1 MRENVIIQARSARK
15 YLPILG
21 SLLWLLTSVTS
32 SAQATETEAKH
43 KKSLKDFSPIEVSP
57 KLNDGKWCR
66 WISNEPGT
74 LFNKSTNRIFQ
85 SVVIY
90 GNPQLQYSYVS
101 GTDSKGNDF
110 SGEEFLLRRFK
121 LGVRV
126 HFLKYFTASFETDV
140 EDNSKTKDDNGSDSY
155 VFTSNIIFDAQDAF
169 NWDCYDQFQLRL
181 GYFKVPSN
189 AGWATSSN
197 SMRSIERASLTNY
210 SSPTNSIGAM
220 ISGRR
225 GRWDFDLGL
234 FFGDDVSNGLN
245 ENAGSFWFAHLGYMF
260 GERQRLDSLRTD
272 LRVLINND
280 AQKSETFQ
288 QNWVVSWS
296 TVMRRQHWRLMAD
309 LIIGENG
316 DFGDPSQQG
325 YYWGFNIM
333 PSLWLIEGRL
343 EAVFRYQY
351 AEAEKRNGFRI
362 SSHSV
367 RRIADQEA
375 VNINNGYGDKH
386 QSAYAGINYYLCG
399 DHTKIMAGVQWDD
412 LQSNNKQ
419 VYEGLTTWIG
429 VRLYF

>member
-1 MRENVIIQARSARK
+1 MRKNEIIQARPSRK
-15 YLPILG
+15 YLLILG
-21 SLLWLLTSVTS
+21 SLLWLLTSVIA
-32 SAQATETEAKH
+32 SAQATETETKH
-43 KKSLKDFSPIEVSP
+43 KKSLKDFSPIEVAP
-57 KLNDGKWCR
+57 KLSDGKWCR
-66 WISNEPGT
+66 WISTEPGT
-74 LFNKSTNRIFQ
+74 LFNRSTNRIFQ

-90 GNPQLQYSYVS
+90 GNPQLQYSHVS
-101 GTDSKGNDF
+101 GTDSQGNDF

-126 HFLKYFTASFETDV
+126 HFLNYFTASFETDI
-140 EDNSKTKDDNGSDSY
+140 EDNSKTNDDGSSDSF
-155 VFTSNIIFDAQDAF
+155 VFTSDIIFDAQDAF

-197 SMRSIERASLTNY
+197 SMRSIERASLSNY
-210 SSPTNSIGAM
+210 SSPTDSIGAM

-234 FFGDDVSNGLN
+234 FFGDDVSISLN
-245 ENAGSFWFAHLGYMF
+245 NSSGSFWFAHLGYMF

-280 AQKSETFQ
+280 AQKNETFQ

-296 TVMRRQHWRLMAD
+296 SVMRRQHWRLMAD
-309 LIIGENG
+309 LIVGENG
-316 DFGDPSQQG
+316 DFGDPTQRG
-325 YYWGFNIM
+325 HYWGYNIM

-343 EAVFRYQY
+343 EAIFRYQY
-351 AEAEKRNGFRI
+351 AEAEKHNGFRI

-367 RRIADQEA
+367 RRIADQEG
-375 VNINNGYGDKH
+375 VNINSGYGDKH
-386 QSAYAGINYYLCG
+386 QSAYVGINYYLCG
-399 DHTKIMAGVQWDD
+399 DHTKIMAGVQWDE
-412 LQSNNKQ
+412 LQSNHKK
-419 VYEGLTTWIG
+419 VYEGFTTWVG